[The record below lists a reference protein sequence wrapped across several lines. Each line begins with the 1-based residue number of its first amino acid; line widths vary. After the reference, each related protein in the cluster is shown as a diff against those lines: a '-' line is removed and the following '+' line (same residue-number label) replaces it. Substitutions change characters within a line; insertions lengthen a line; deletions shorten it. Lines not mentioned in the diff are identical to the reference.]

1 MKSVLK
7 KIKLAGL
14 ALTGA
19 LCLTA
24 CLNSDDESQQTLE
37 NKALGAFINASP
49 NSPALRFY
57 ADGIYINTNPANYSQ
72 YFGYIPFEAGTRELI
87 VRANNENLDT
97 LMLNMEEHKRYSI
110 FAVNHFENVE
120 LVAYP
125 DDATMP
131 PTGKAL
137 IRFIQLSPD
146 APGLRVSIE
155 GEESLGVFN
164 YKQSSGFMAV
174 NETIHKDIYLIDE
187 TTQDTLVTKEIELT
201 NGKIYSIFSKGFLNT
216 ETENQQLDVQIIP
229 VFL

>member
-1 MKSVLK
+1 MASF
-7 KIKLAGL
+7 
-14 ALTGA
+14 ALTGI

-24 CLNSDDESQQTLE
+24 CLNSDDQSQQILE
-37 NKALGAFINASP
+37 NTSWGGFINVSP
-49 NSPALRFY
+49 DSQSLKFYSDGNS
-57 ADGIYINTNPANYSQ
+57 INSNPANYSQ
-72 YFGYIPFEAGTRELI
+72 YFGYVPLEAGTRELI

-97 LMLNMEEHKRYSI
+97 LMLNMEEQKRYSI
-110 FAVNHFENVE
+110 FAVNHFENLE

-146 APGLRVSIE
+146 APALRVSIE
-155 GEESLGVFN
+155 GQESLGVFN

-174 NETIHKDIYLIDE
+174 NETTHKDIYLIDE

-216 ETENQQLDVQIIP
+216 ETESQQLDVQIIP